1 MAWPAVVLIL
11 ISAVM
16 HTAWNSIAKK
26 CDTGPAFFA
35 ISTGVSVALF
45 IPLVPWCWP
54 LITTL
59 PAEFWTVFALTIASQ
74 TAYFYFLGKGYACGE
89 LSVVY
94 PIARSYPIIVVTAV
108 GFMFGQTPTLP
119 ALAGVIMVV
128 AGCFLV
134 QIRRFSEW
142 NVRRFLQMASI
153 FALLAAC
160 GSAGYSICD
169 KYNMG
174 IMAQTNAAL
183 VQPVNAAVVP
193 LCYNWLISAP
203 LSLTLFAIA
212 LRNPARIRE
221 TMRCFRGRA
230 ALVGILTFAAYA
242 LVLAAMQF
250 VANVSYVVAFRQ
262 VSILLTVSAGIFL
275 LGEERNA
282 PKIVGAVVMFTGLML
297 VGIFGR

>member
-1 MAWPAVVLIL
+1 
-11 ISAVM
+11 M
-16 HTAWNSIAKK
+16 HTTWNSIAKR

-35 ISTGVSVALF
+35 ISTSVSVALF
-45 IPLVPWCWP
+45 VPLVPFCWP
-54 LITTL
+54 LIIAL
-59 PAEFWTVFALTIASQ
+59 PANFWAVFALTVASQ
-74 TAYFYFLGKGYACGE
+74 TAYFYFLGKGYSCGE

-108 GFMFGQTPTLP
+108 GFMFGQSPTLP

-128 AGCFLV
+128 AGCFMV

-142 NVRRFLQMASI
+142 NVRRFLHMAGL

-174 IMAQTNAAL
+174 IMVQTNAAL
-183 VQPVNAAVVP
+183 AQPVNAAVVP
-193 LCYNWLISAP
+193 MCYNWLINAP
-203 LSLTLFAIA
+203 LALTLFAIA

-221 TMRCFRGRA
+221 TARCFRGRA

-262 VSILLTVSAGIFL
+262 VSILLTVSVGVFM

-282 PKIVGAVVMFTGLML
+282 PKIVGALVMFAGLLL
-297 VGIFGR
+297 VGIYGR